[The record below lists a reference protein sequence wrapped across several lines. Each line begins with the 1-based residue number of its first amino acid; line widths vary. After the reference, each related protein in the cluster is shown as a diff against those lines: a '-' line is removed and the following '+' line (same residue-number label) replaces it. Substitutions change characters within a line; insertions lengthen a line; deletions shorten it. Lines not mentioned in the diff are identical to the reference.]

1 MKLNRSPLIVRLES
15 DNRVIQTIELNDKWE
30 PITIGRS
37 PDNTWIVNDPSID
50 PHHARIVMK
59 RNKLILEDLG
69 KSGIFLLEKK
79 IEDRIVMHPGP
90 VYRIGRGNTKLFI
103 EKIVSAPRKQGQE
116 QYHRLEQLTG
126 ENKGRI
132 YQIRKKDDD
141 DFLVIGSGDQA
152 DIVIQESWI
161 SREHALLEVKDEGC
175 FIYDGNKDG
184 KPSRNGTKVAQ
195 EPVSVRQGNQAGR
208 QLQDGQIVSMAHV
221 DLRFWDKDAV
231 HVRSH
236 FFLRLA
242 VVLITIAVVL
252 TGFFAVQ
259 TFRPTSKGYRIKA
272 EKSAA
277 AGNFAKAWEYIE
289 LAQTARGADDDA
301 FQRTELIRKLE
312 IWENTAT
319 QWAGIRQALLQP
331 DGQNWRQ
338 LNSRFATL
346 IYSGNEN
353 WKWNTT
359 TALQE
364 MKVAQN
370 AHELISAMLT
380 ADDFIRSSNRDF
392 KYMDRLLKTL
402 STCYTSAQESPVQ
415 FSALLS
421 AADQTQKE
429 LVLMQGDH
437 KRATEIMDSFDSAE
451 KTAEVY
457 ESIRGIRTRNAEHIA
472 ERNQKKLP
480 TSSAIVQYCDDVLIP
495 LELLHKSEMT
505 LQRNYEAIAK
515 MDFDQFTE
523 TLSLP
528 TPQQFMVANK
538 LADRCT
544 EMQQVCDRQA
554 KIVRQ
559 LNSYRS
565 RFLAEGFSADQDP
578 PVLKKLFDEETLEK
592 VLSCDC
598 LDFKQPGFQEKEA
611 TSEYDAVLGVYAF
624 CDYLNSLDGVF
635 DTMVFDDRFRP
646 TLFQSTEV
654 FDLLN
659 TYLDLC
665 FARNDPSLSADMAI
679 IRGISSGNQVMALAS
694 SAETLLDKKKSLL
707 RKLMQIALSQP
718 DERKGIIAGGMV
730 CWLKDKTVSFVPDD
744 FREQVLEN
752 HQKLHRKLAS
762 RLEKIPGSTPEERK
776 EIEKTILSLGIPG
789 DSVLRQPWS
798 DHFSEKK

>member
-1 MKLNRSPLIVRLES
+1 
-15 DNRVIQTIELNDKWE
+15 
-30 PITIGRS
+30 
-37 PDNTWIVNDPSID
+37 
-50 PHHARIVMK
+50 
-59 RNKLILEDLG
+59 
-69 KSGIFLLEKK
+69 
-79 IEDRIVMHPGP
+79 
-90 VYRIGRGNTKLFI
+90 
-103 EKIVSAPRKQGQE
+103 
-116 QYHRLEQLTG
+116 
-126 ENKGRI
+126 
-132 YQIRKKDDD
+132 
-141 DFLVIGSGDQA
+141 
-152 DIVIQESWI
+152 
-161 SREHALLEVKDEGC
+161 
-175 FIYDGNKDG
+175 
-184 KPSRNGTKVAQ
+184 
-195 EPVSVRQGNQAGR
+195 
-208 QLQDGQIVSMAHV
+208 
-221 DLRFWDKDAV
+221 
-231 HVRSH
+231 
-236 FFLRLA
+236 
-242 VVLITIAVVL
+242 
-252 TGFFAVQ
+252 
-259 TFRPTSKGYRIKA
+259 
-272 EKSAA
+272 
-277 AGNFAKAWEYIE
+277 
-289 LAQTARGADDDA
+289 
-301 FQRTELIRKLE
+301 
-312 IWENTAT
+312 
-319 QWAGIRQALLQP
+319 
-331 DGQNWRQ
+331 
-338 LNSRFATL
+338 
-346 IYSGNEN
+346 
-353 WKWNTT
+353 
-359 TALQE
+359 

-392 KYMDRLLKTL
+392 KYMDRLLNTL
-402 STCYTSAQESPVQ
+402 STCYSSAQESPVQ
-415 FSALLS
+415 FPALLS

-495 LELLHKSEMT
+495 LELLYKSEKT

-544 EMQQVCDRQA
+544 EMQQICDRQA

-598 LDFKQPGFQEKEA
+598 LNFKQPGFQEKEA

-707 RKLMQIALSQP
+707 RKLMQIALSKP

-762 RLEKIPGSTPEERK
+762 MLEKIPGSTPEERK